1 MHIYSNFE
9 DLALYCG
16 NIKKEVEREREGG
29 REERWRVEKKKG
41 GVGGVRS
48 WEEGE
53 M

>member
-16 NIKKEVEREREGG
+16 NIKKEVERERGG
-29 REERWRVEKKKG
+29 EKRDGGLRQKKKG